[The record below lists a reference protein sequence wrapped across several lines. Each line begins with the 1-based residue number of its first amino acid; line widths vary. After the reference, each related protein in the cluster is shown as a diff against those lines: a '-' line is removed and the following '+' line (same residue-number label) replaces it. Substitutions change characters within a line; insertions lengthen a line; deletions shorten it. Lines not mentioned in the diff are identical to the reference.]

1 MKTLRTLLT
10 GYTFRTVALGAF
22 CAIGAFAVGIE
33 TAGDVHPFAKSEAAI
48 QETASEIGLVQ
59 GDANGNGV
67 LDPTD
72 AYIVFQVAEGLAS
85 PSAEE
90 TLRGDMD
97 GDGQLTE
104 SDLRDILHLLSQS

>member
-48 QETASEIGLVQ
+48 QEMTVGLVQ
-59 GDANGNGV
+59 GDANGNGM

-72 AYIVFQVAEGLAS
+72 AYIVFQAAEGLSA
-85 PSAEE
+85 PSTEE